1 MIMPAN
7 SHNVVIHD
15 QDKKYELQAP
25 EGQPPS
31 FLAILAEIALEE
43 NTAARAKEGD
53 GPSNVFLD
61 ITNIVPL
68 TRSGLRVTI
77 TFDVEWTAS
86 GVDYRQLIDAVFVV
100 TP

>member
-7 SHNVVIHD
+7 SNNVVILD
-15 QDKKYELQAP
+15 DDKKYELQAP
-25 EGQPPS
+25 VGQPPS

-43 NTAARAKEGD
+43 NTAARAKEGN

-86 GVDYRQLIDAVFVV
+86 GVDHSELMDAVFVV
-100 TP
+100 TL